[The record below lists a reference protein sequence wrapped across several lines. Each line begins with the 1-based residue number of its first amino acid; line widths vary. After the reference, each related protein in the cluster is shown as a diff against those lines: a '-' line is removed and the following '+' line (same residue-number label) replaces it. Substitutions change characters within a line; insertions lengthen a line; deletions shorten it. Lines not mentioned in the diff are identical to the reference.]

1 MTKSAAAEVA
11 EQLLSVLSDRQ
22 REVVWGRLWEG
33 LTSAEVAQRMQ
44 TTPGNVDVIFFRA
57 MRRLREELER

>member
-1 MTKSAAAEVA
+1 
-11 EQLLSVLSDRQ
+11 
-22 REVVWGRLWEG
+22 VVWARLWHD
-33 LTSAEVAQRMQ
+33 LTSAEVAARMD